1 MVTETRER
9 QRIVRFAD
17 EVEQSGGEGHSSKGA
32 GTSSIQ
38 DFLLKMAGQPLPDKQ
53 VHMDYILDYQT
64 INLLEQVVIMHD
76 MLRCDPYCANPA
88 YELYLHVHITY
99 VNYLLTYPEKS
110 LSRGSMLFQWG

>member
-1 MVTETRER
+1 MVDYLCEQGKIKKYLLVTETRER

-53 VHMDYILDYQT
+53 VH
-64 INLLEQVVIMHD
+64 
-76 MLRCDPYCANPA
+76 
-88 YELYLHVHITY
+88 IT
-99 VNYLLTYPEKS
+99 VT
-110 LSRGSMLFQWG
+110 F